1 MRRMLFMIVEA
12 DDDNEP
18 LSRLYD
24 WAMLFLIVLSM
35 VPIAAKSTDGIYGII
50 EIVCTAAFAIDYILR
65 LLTADLKLN
74 RGKLS
79 FLLYPF
85 TPMAIFDILAILP
98 TILALSSTLRILK
111 IFRLLRALRVFRV
124 FKVIRYSRSIELI
137 LHVFRKQRESLLVV
151 GGLAVGYIL
160 VSALVV
166 ISVEPDTFHTYFD
179 AVYWAAI
186 SLTTV
191 GYGDIYAVSTA
202 GKVITIISSFFGIAI
217 VALPAGIVTAGYLD
231 ALNHLK
237 ENETPSDHKEDTT
250 CQN

>member
-1 MRRMLFMIVEA
+1 MRRMLFTIIEA

-24 WAMLFLIVLSM
+24 WGMMLVILLSM
-35 VPIAAKSTDGIYGII
+35 VPIAVKSTDGIYGII
-50 EIVCTAAFAIDYILR
+50 ELVSTVIFAIDYIFR
-65 LLTADLKLN
+65 LATADLKMN
-74 RGKLS
+74 RGRLS

-98 TILALSSTLRILK
+98 TILALSSSLRILK

-124 FKVIRYSRSIELI
+124 FKVIHYSKSIELI

-151 GGLAVGYIL
+151 GGLAIGYIL

-179 AVYWAAI
+179 
-186 SLTTV
+186 
-191 GYGDIYAVSTA
+191 
-202 GKVITIISSFFGIAI
+202 F
-217 VALPAGIVTAGYLD
+217 
-231 ALNHLK
+231 
-237 ENETPSDHKEDTT
+237 
-250 CQN
+250 Q

>member
-1 MRRMLFMIVEA
+1 MRRMLFTIIEA

-24 WAMLFLIVLSM
+24 WGMMLVILLSM
-35 VPIAAKSTDGIYGII
+35 VPIAVKSTDGIYGII
-50 EIVCTAAFAIDYILR
+50 ELVSTVIFAIDYIFR
-65 LLTADLKLN
+65 LATADLKMN
-74 RGKLS
+74 RGRLS

-98 TILALSSTLRILK
+98 TILALSSSLRILK

-124 FKVIRYSRSIELI
+124 FKVIRYSKSIELI

-151 GGLAVGYIL
+151 GGLAIGYIL

-231 ALNHLK
+231 ALSHLQ
-237 ENETPSDHKEDTT
+237 EQDGTAEDTEK
-250 CQN
+250 Q